1 MTENPMGRHSPFV
14 QGPTGVRDEIVEYLK
29 VAFPAAI
36 SYAKLEWTD
45 ASEVFLP
52 EPQQYLPYE
61 PLDISHRTG
70 PILGVG
76 VVNTQSSDVVDFSGS
91 VELEVMTRYSIRLY
105 LWCYTP
111 ETENNLVADNARQ
124 ETLRVRDDLST
135 LLRSTLYAQPGMGNP
150 DVFSIHLGT
159 IREEFS
165 DSTPVAN
172 ASGRHIAAVAI
183 SFDVDVEE
191 RLHRLPLGYVS
202 GQDDEDPGVAV
213 QGGYMGETP

>member
-14 QGPTGVRDEIVEYLK
+14 QGPTGVRSEIMEYLK

-36 SYAKLEWTD
+36 SYAKKEW
-45 ASEVFLP
+45 ASSETLFLP
-52 EPQQYLPYE
+52 EPQTYVPYE

-70 PILGVG
+70 PLLGIG
-76 VVNTQSSDVVDFSGS
+76 VTNTQSSDAVDFSGAM
-91 VELEVMTRYSIRLY
+91 ELEVMTRYSIRLY

-111 ETENNLVADNARQ
+111 ETENNLVSDDARH
-124 ETLRVRDDLST
+124 ETLRVRDNLST
-135 LLRSTLYAQPGMGNP
+135 LLRSTLYAQPGLGNA
-150 DVFSIHLGT
+150 DVYQVQLGT
-159 IREEFS
+159 IREDFS

-191 RLHRLPLGYVS
+191 RLHRPPLGYVS
-202 GQDDEDPGVAV
+202 GQDDENPGVTV